1 MASTHVVGD
10 GGASVRIGGS
20 QAVSKK
26 NDVGDGTTPIL
37 TMPQALHLILAATT
51 QDPSEIR
58 RALRDVAYYQ
68 KSNAKAYRSHRKRR
82 LRDSA

>member
-1 MASTHVVGD
+1 
-10 GGASVRIGGS
+10 
-20 QAVSKK
+20 
-26 NDVGDGTTPIL
+26 
-37 TMPQALHLILAATT
+37 MPQALHLILAATT

-82 LRDSA
+82 LKDSA